1 MQRWEYLTAT
11 FSTSVEGA
19 PIPVRDD
26 VPQDITTKYSP
37 YALIPQLNQL
47 GDQGWEL
54 VTIEPVVIGRN
65 GDVVVPDAGSAR
77 WGRDYFCC
85 FKRPIP

>member
-1 MQRWEYLTAT
+1 MQRWEYFTTTL
-11 FSTSVEGA
+11 SSSVEDT

-26 VPQDITTKYSP
+26 IPTGEHEKYSP
-37 YALIPQLNQL
+37 YVLIPQLNHH

-54 VTIEPVVIGRN
+54 VSIEPVSIGRN
-65 GDVVVPDAGSAR
+65 GDVVRPDAHAAK

-85 FKRPIP
+85 FKRQIA